1 MISLDKYKNIVI
13 VLFIISWLVMIYFS
27 VIKQNFINLV
37 PFDSFKIVNNKLQEI
52 TDSGYVPSKLELDQV
67 SANNVLT
74 FTNNKV
80 CGPPENQDCNENPG
94 YLESMCY
101 NRRIKNKDLL
111 CNSIVG
117 FVPRPQDSYN
127 PVKFENF

>member
-1 MISLDKYKNIVI
+1 
-13 VLFIISWLVMIYFS
+13 MIYFS
-27 VIKQNFINLV
+27 VIKQNFINLDSIS
-37 PFDSFKIVNNKLQEI
+37 FDSFKKDIELNNKLQEV

-74 FTNNKV
+74 FTDNKV

-94 YLESMCY
+94 YIESMCY
-101 NRRIKNKDLL
+101 NRRIKNKDML

-117 FVPRPQDSYN
+117 VTPRPQDSYN